1 MGVTYGISIS
11 STEDRY
17 IAIAEKALDGMAKA
31 ASPGAFLVDL
41 LPIRGSFIPLCQWL
55 ILLTFCAFRFQSNT
69 SRAPFIIERK
79 RTLKYLSSLAN
90 GFLVRPSNERH
101 DNGAKQ

>member
-41 LPIRGSFIPLCQWL
+41 IPIRESFFFCVHLL
-55 ILLTFCAFRFQSNT
+55 ISIFF
-69 SRAPFIIERK
+69 
-79 RTLKYLSSLAN
+79 SL
-90 GFLVRPSNERH
+90 
-101 DNGAKQ
+101 